1 MKFCP
6 QCGTQLDD
14 SVMFCSNCG
23 APVGAAPAQAAP
35 APAQEVPVQAAAA
48 PVNPEPAPAPEA
60 YAPQPQP
67 QMNYA
72 QPNMPQGGYDAGAF
86 ANQGYVD
93 PNFAGQA
100 YAGQGYVDPN
110 FAGQGYAG
118 QGFAQP
124 DYSAAG
130 FAPAGFAS
138 PNPGVEAEKPR
149 PAGLSIASFILSFF
163 VVTAPIALI
172 LGIVALATKNRKKGL
187 AIAAIIISVL
197 GTGIIV
203 GVMAPQLVKYT
214 EKTNVSSDTQLCD
227 SVKTSITVAMMDPSV
242 IASYNNGIPTGYGWQ
257 DVEDINENTA
267 FGEAVSEI
275 LGFPISEIESHIKSH
290 YRGSTAY
297 GMQFQI
303 VGSNHVEVRI
313 QYSDY
318 TGKKGTYGSY
328 PIEVN

>member
-72 QPNMPQGGYDAGAF
+72 QPNMAQGGYDAGAF
-86 ANQGYVD
+86 AGQGYAD

-100 YAGQGYVDPN
+100 YAGQG
-110 FAGQGYAG
+110 FAG

-163 VVTAPIALI
+163 FVTAPIALI

-197 GTGIIV
+197 GTGIIA
-203 GVMAPQLVKYT
+203 GVMAPQLVKYI

-227 SVKTSITVAMMDPSV
+227 SVKTAITTAMMDPSV

-275 LGFPISEIESHIKSH
+275 LGFPVSEIESHIKSH

>member
-23 APVGAAPAQAAP
+23 APVGATPTQAAP

-93 PNFAGQA
+93 SNFAGQG
-100 YAGQGYVDPN
+100 YADPN

-203 GVMAPQLVKYT
+203 GVMAPQLTRYI

-227 SVKTSITVAMMDPSV
+227 SVKTAITTAMLDPSV
-242 IASYNNGIPTGYGWQ
+242 IASYNNGIPTNYDWK
-257 DVEDINENTA
+257 DVSDIDENTA
-267 FGEAVSEI
+267 FGEAFCEI
-275 LGFPISEIESHIKSH
+275 MGVYSSSAIESKLKSH
-290 YRGSTAY
+290 YHGSTAY
-297 GMQFQI
+297 GMQYRI
-303 VGSNHVEVRI
+303 VSAWSVEVRI

-318 TGKKGTYGSY
+318 TGKKGIYGAN
-328 PIEVN
+328 PIEVY

>member
-23 APVGAAPAQAAP
+23 APVGAAPAQTAP
-35 APAQEVPVQAAAA
+35 APAPVEAAPVQPVPVQAAAA

-72 QPNMPQGGYDAGAF
+72 QPNIPQGGYDTGAF
-86 ANQGYVD
+86 
-93 PNFAGQA
+93 
-100 YAGQGYVDPN
+100 AGQGYADPN

-138 PNPGVEAEKPR
+138 PNPGAVAEKPR

-203 GVMAPQLVKYT
+203 GVMAPQLTKYI

-227 SVKTSITVAMMDPSV
+227 SVRTAIITAMLDPSV
-242 IASYNNGIPTGYGWQ
+242 IASSNNGIPSGYGWQ

-303 VGSNHVEVRI
+303 VGSYDVEVRI

-318 TGKKGTYGSY
+318 TGRKGTYGSY

>member
-23 APVGAAPAQAAP
+23 APVGAAPAQVAP
-35 APAQEVPVQAAAA
+35 APA
-48 PVNPEPAPAPEA
+48 
-60 YAPQPQP
+60 
-67 QMNYA
+67 
-72 QPNMPQGGYDAGAF
+72 QGGYDAGAF
-86 ANQGYVD
+86 A
-93 PNFAGQA
+93 
-100 YAGQGYVDPN
+100 GQGYADPN

-118 QGFAQP
+118 QGFAGQGFAQP
-124 DYSAAG
+124 NYSAAG

-163 VVTAPIALI
+163 VFTAPIALI
-172 LGIVALATKNRKKGL
+172 LGIVALATRNRKKGL

-197 GTGIIV
+197 GTGIIA
-203 GVMAPQLVKYT
+203 GVMAPNLIKYI

-227 SVKTSITVAMMDPSV
+227 SVKTAITQAMLDPYV
-242 IASYNNGIPTGYGWQ
+242 ISSTNSGIPSGYGWQ
-257 DVEDINENTA
+257 DVADIDENTA
-267 FGEAVSEI
+267 FGKAFCDNMGVYS
-275 LGFPISEIESHIKSH
+275 SSSIESKIKSH
-290 YRGSTAY
+290 YHGSTAY

-318 TGKKGTYGSY
+318 TGRKGTYGSY